1 MEIIQKEELIK
12 RVSDA
17 KVLPM
22 VAKKVLE
29 IVGNDQTSISEICE
43 TVQKDQTIS
52 ANILRIAN
60 SAYYG
65 LRKEVTSVR
74 QAILM
79 LGLSAIRDI
88 ALTVSTKLQHKRFGI
103 VEQLMWDHSVG
114 AAIAARHIAGGR
126 GKELEEIAFFGGLFH
141 DFGKVV
147 INNECPD
154 AFSGVMQRIYND
166 HEDPLTAERSIFD
179 YAHTEIGALVM
190 EKWKFPA
197 IFVNILENHHLEN
210 RSFESFRD
218 AFNAQVIACINL
230 ANNMCIRL
238 GIGFRTADQNLLLY
252 DLPSAQFLRISK
264 EGIERLLSDV
274 QTAYEAEKS
283 AFSGTQ

>member
-52 ANILRIAN
+52 ANILKIAN

>member
-1 MEIIQKEELIK
+1 MKILQKEELIK
-12 RVSDA
+12 KVSDP

-22 VAKKVLE
+22 VAKKVLD
-29 IVGNDQTSISEICE
+29 IVGNDQASISEICE

-52 ANILRIAN
+52 ANILKIAN

-65 LRKEVTSVR
+65 LRKEVRSVR

-114 AAIAARHIAGGR
+114 AAIAARHIAAGR

-147 INNECPD
+147 INNECPE

-166 HEDPLTAERSIFD
+166 HEDPLTAERGIFD

-197 IFVNILENHHLEN
+197 IFVSILENHHLEN
-210 RSFESFRD
+210 RSVEAFPD
-218 AFNAQVIACINL
+218 TFNAQVIACINL

-238 GIGFRTADQNLLLY
+238 GIGYRAADQNLLLH
-252 DLPSAQFLRISK
+252 DLPSAQFLGISK
-264 EGIERLLSDV
+264 EGVERLISDV
-274 QTAYEAEKS
+274 QTAYQAEKS
-283 AFSGTQ
+283 AFSNTQ